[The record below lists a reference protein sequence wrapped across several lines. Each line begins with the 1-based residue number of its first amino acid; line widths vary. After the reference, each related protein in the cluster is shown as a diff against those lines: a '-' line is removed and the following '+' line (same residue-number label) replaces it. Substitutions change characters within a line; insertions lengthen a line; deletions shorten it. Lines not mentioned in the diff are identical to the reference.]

1 MESGE
6 REYYVHYSGWNA
18 RYDEWISE
26 NRVAARLAD
35 GSNERTRPSTAK
47 VDQLSDL
54 VNPYSVWGITLYTAY
69 GNGET

>member
-1 MESGE
+1 MESGI

-26 NRVAARLAD
+26 DRVAARLAA

-47 VDQLSDL
+47 VTHYVVAYDNGQSSDI
-54 VNPYSVWGITLYTAY
+54 S
-69 GNGET
+69 